1 MRKSSPSWSSAIAAS
16 AMRSAYAATL
26 ESEFAALRK
35 ELNRDISVDYLV
47 SRGEYFTAKL
57 MAEYLGYGFVDAKDC
72 VYFQYDGTLDF
83 GTTYKAI
90 AEAAVR
96 MPRLVIPGFYGSMP
110 NGRVR
115 VMPRGGSDITGALVA
130 NAVNADVY
138 ENWTD
143 VSGILIADPRIVE
156 NPKPIRRITYDELRE
171 LAYMGASVL
180 HDESI
185 APVKEKNIPLNIRNT
200 NDPQNPGTMIL
211 ESVPAGEDGHDSRFI
226 TGITGRKS
234 FTVLTIR
241 KKQIAQNTAFVRR
254 ALEIFENCRVP
265 VEHITLG
272 VDSFSIMTPTA
283 QVGDRIYD
291 IIGEIRKRCEPDGI
305 HTEENIALIASV
317 GRKMVYQPGTC
328 GKLFGAL
335 GENNINIKAI
345 SQGTNE
351 ISILV
356 GVHNNDFEKAIRVLY
371 NSFVG

>member
-1 MRKSSPSWSSAIAAS
+1 
-16 AMRSAYAATL
+16 
-26 ESEFAALRK
+26 
-35 ELNRDISVDYLV
+35 
-47 SRGEYFTAKL
+47 
-57 MAEYLGYGFVDAKDC
+57 
-72 VYFQYDGTLDF
+72 
-83 GTTYKAI
+83 
-90 AEAAVR
+90 
-96 MPRLVIPGFYGSMP
+96 
-110 NGRVR
+110 
-115 VMPRGGSDITGALVA
+115 
-130 NAVNADVY
+130 
-138 ENWTD
+138 
-143 VSGILIADPRIVE
+143 
-156 NPKPIRRITYDELRE
+156 
-171 LAYMGASVL
+171 
-180 HDESI
+180 
-185 APVKEKNIPLNIRNT
+185 
-200 NDPQNPGTMIL
+200 MIL

-272 VDSFSIMTPTA
+272 VDSFSIMTPPA